1 MIVRNLMTKEVF
13 VVEYDL
19 DKPRERG
26 WPVDCRKCDLYDR
39 EKQDCGVR
47 SASNGTPVRECM
59 SWKRYDYLTKEK

>member
-26 WPVDCRKCDLYDR
+26 WPVDCRKCDLHDFER
-39 EKQDCGVR
+39 GCTVR
-47 SASNGTPVRECM
+47 SVDDDTPVCERM
-59 SWKRYDYLTKEK
+59 SRKRYDYLTKEK